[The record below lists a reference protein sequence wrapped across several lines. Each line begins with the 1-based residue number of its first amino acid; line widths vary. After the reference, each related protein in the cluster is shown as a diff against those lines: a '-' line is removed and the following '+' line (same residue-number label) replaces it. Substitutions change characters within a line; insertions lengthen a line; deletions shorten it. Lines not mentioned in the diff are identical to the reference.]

1 MLATETSHYSVT
13 TEKGTFD
20 FDGDRKVHW
29 FSFDSWY
36 DYIEAAENGE
46 TDCNYRAS
54 REPNRR
60 GWHGASLKDTWELA
74 KTGWKEGTALLQQ
87 EIKSFE
93 NIMPSR
99 RVRRET
105 VMDITGPG
113 VLDFGRWATGHP
125 EAWMVQQ
132 ESEVADSHNGNIIRM
147 VFNISSSSGVST
159 GEMMRKG
166 ATVVGLIDLLEQA
179 GKRVELDLVSGTRG
193 SGHSIRTVLRV
204 KESSA
209 PVDIERLAFALANPA
224 SFRRVCFSLWEQA
237 PFEARKACDIPGGYG
252 MPEDFAALVDDKAIY
267 IGTSSLERSM
277 SEAVRVAWVTQQLAE
292 QGVVFED

>member
-13 TEKGTFD
+13 TEKGTFE
-20 FDGDRKVHW
+20 GDRKIHW

-46 TDCNYRAS
+46 TDCRYRAS
-54 REPNRR
+54 LEPNRR
-60 GWHGASLKDTWELA
+60 GWHGASVKDTWKLA
-74 KTGWKEGTALLQQ
+74 KTGWKEGTDLLKQQ
-87 EIKSFE
+87 IKSFE

-105 VMDITGPG
+105 VMDITDPG

-125 EAWMVQQ
+125 EAWMVQK

-147 VFNISSSSGVST
+147 VYNISASSGVST

-237 PFEARKACDIPGGYG
+237 PFEARGACGIPSGGYG
-252 MPEDFAALVDDKAIY
+252 MPEDFAALVDDKAVY

-277 SEAVRVAWVTQQLAE
+277 SEAVRVAWVTEQLAA